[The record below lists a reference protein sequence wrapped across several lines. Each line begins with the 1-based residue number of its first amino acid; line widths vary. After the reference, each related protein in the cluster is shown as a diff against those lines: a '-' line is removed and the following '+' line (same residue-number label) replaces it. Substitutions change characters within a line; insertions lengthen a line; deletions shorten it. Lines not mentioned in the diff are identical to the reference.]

1 MKDFLPHFG
10 LSGFSVLL
18 NQVRRRLEKI
28 QRDFLWGGG
37 NLDHKPHLVRWE
49 LVCLSKAK
57 GGLGVKSL
65 SLLNKTL
72 LAKWNWRFANERE
85 ALWNQV
91 IRGKYGEARGGW
103 CSREVREAHG
113 LGLWKGIRMGWKL
126 VSDRLA
132 FIVGNGRRVSFWRDR
147 WCGESPLSFND
158 WEIEEAERFME
169 RIQSKRV
176 YEDVEDTV
184 SWTETKS
191 GKFSVKSL
199 FIALEAGGSSLFP
212 SSFIWNVNVQ
222 PKISFFAWEAT
233 WGKALTLD
241 LVQKRGWALANRCFM
256 CLEKEENINHLL
268 LHCSRTRALWD
279 LLFALFG
286 VSWVM
291 PFSVRDTLLS
301 WNGYFLGKNRRRFII
316 AFTYRRNGVFVS
328 CKYRDVNKNFWQE
341 EDTEKIFYGV
351 DDIKAASDIIIVEG
365 EIDKLSM
372 EEAGFYN
379 CVSVPD
385 GAPASVSTKVF
396 KSDEEDTKYQYL
408 WNCKE
413 YLEKASRIILA
424 TDGDSPGLA
433 LAEELARRL
442 GRERCWRVKWPKKN
456 EVDHFKDANEVL
468 MYLGPDVLKEVIENA
483 ELYPIQGL
491 FNFSHYF
498 DEIDAYYHQALGF
511 ELGVATGWRGLNG
524 LYNVVPGE
532 LTIVTGVPNSG
543 KSEWIDA
550 LLCNINRSVGWRFAL
565 CSMEN
570 KVVYD

>member
-1 MKDFLPHFG
+1 MGKLLNGNKIGRQFWYMEDIFKNKGYRYGKVEIWRSYGLWHRSLLSKSHHKPCVRHLCKKRVKVYLKEPKNKFQVTKKRGIIIPQGNITNISFLP
-10 LSGFSVLL
+10 
-18 NQVRRRLEKI
+18 
-28 QRDFLWGGG
+28 
-37 NLDHKPHLVRWE
+37 
-49 LVCLSKAK
+49 A
-57 GGLGVKSL
+57 
-65 SLLNKTL
+65 
-72 LAKWNWRFANERE
+72 
-85 ALWNQV
+85 
-91 IRGKYGEARGGW
+91 
-103 CSREVREAHG
+103 
-113 LGLWKGIRMGWKL
+113 
-126 VSDRLA
+126 
-132 FIVGNGRRVSFWRDR
+132 
-147 WCGESPLSFND
+147 
-158 WEIEEAERFME
+158 
-169 RIQSKRV
+169 
-176 YEDVEDTV
+176 
-184 SWTETKS
+184 
-191 GKFSVKSL
+191 
-199 FIALEAGGSSLFP
+199 
-212 SSFIWNVNVQ
+212 
-222 PKISFFAWEAT
+222 
-233 WGKALTLD
+233 
-241 LVQKRGWALANRCFM
+241 
-256 CLEKEENINHLL
+256 
-268 LHCSRTRALWD
+268 
-279 LLFALFG
+279 
-286 VSWVM
+286 
-291 PFSVRDTLLS
+291 
-301 WNGYFLGKNRRRFII
+301 FII

-396 KSDEEDTKYQYL
+396 KSDEELQLGWALGEFVACTLQTVENQDTKYQYL